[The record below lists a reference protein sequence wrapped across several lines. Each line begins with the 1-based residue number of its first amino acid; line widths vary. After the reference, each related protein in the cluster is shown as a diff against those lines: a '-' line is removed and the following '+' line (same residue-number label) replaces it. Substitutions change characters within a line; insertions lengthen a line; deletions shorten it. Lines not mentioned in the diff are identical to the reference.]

1 MVTNTETALAIYYNT
16 AKYINLSNSEV
27 QLSDLPSI
35 TQTRSGRSQGFP
47 DSKYFIIYLFSYLL
61 DNI

>member
-35 TQTRSGRSQGFP
+35 TQSRSGRSQGFP
-47 DSKYFIIYLFSYLL
+47 DSKYFIIYYYLFIL
-61 DNI
+61 